1 MRLSSKAIFTW
12 LCIYDSLWANPQKV
26 VVAKALHLNT
36 SGAQKTKFNGIAN
49 YVFLFKELENLA
61 LTYPGVNKAFAI
73 QAGRELR
80 IIVES
85 EKVSDQQA
93 GMLAFDISQRIE
105 NEMTYPGQVKVVV
118 IREYRAV
125 GTAK

>member
-1 MRLSSKAIFTW
+1 MKFDISPIIQICDAI
-12 LCIYDSLWANPQKV
+12 
-26 VVAKALHLNT
+26 
-36 SGAQKTKFNGIAN
+36 SGARPGARREIAEA
-49 YVFLFKELENLA
+49 YSKRIKELENLA